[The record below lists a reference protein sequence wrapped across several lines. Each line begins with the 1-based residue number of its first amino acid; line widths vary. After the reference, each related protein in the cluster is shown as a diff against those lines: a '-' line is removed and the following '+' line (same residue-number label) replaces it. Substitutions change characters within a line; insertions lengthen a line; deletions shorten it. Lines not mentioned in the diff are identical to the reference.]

1 MTIGLYTTTSDRRRV
16 RKSLTSVLDY
26 INAHLK
32 EDTSI
37 IDPVFRVHAESIS
50 GVRLD
55 EFNYLYC
62 SETGRYYFVNDVK
75 LCKGGIL
82 EIYCHVDVLYTYR
95 NYILN
100 HNAYV
105 DRSEVE
111 FYKKNQ
117 NSNGIFFDNEYPIRT
132 DSYLWT
138 EDKLEFGSV
147 ANSKS
152 YYLTVNGGV
161 MQ

>member
-1 MTIGLYTTTSDRRRV
+1 MQINIYTTSSDRRRV
-16 RKSLTSVLDY
+16 RKALTAVLGY
-26 INAHLK
+26 IDCHMK
-32 EDTSI
+32 ENTSI
-37 IDPVFRVHAESIS
+37 TDPVFRVHAETVAGIK
-50 GVRLD
+50 LD
-55 EFNYLYC
+55 QFNYLYC
-62 SETGRYYFVNDVK
+62 DVTRRYYFINDIK
-75 LCKGGIL
+75 LCKGNIL

-95 NYILN
+95 NYILE

-138 EDKLEFGSV
+138 EEKLEFGSV

-161 MQ
+161 ME